1 MMADLKGFVG
11 GGGGSMH
18 GVWTLGV
25 EHSAGLAG
33 KRLLTRSELLRR
45 KKAKDAAI
53 AAVVAAE
60 AEENHP
66 EEKDVVAVEE
76 PKRKRYP
83 HQKAPKN
90 LSTEQFLERMSTSD
104 AIPVSAPEAK
114 AESSEN
120 QSDDAEK

>member
-11 GGGGSMH
+11 GGGSMR
-18 GVWTLGV
+18 GVGTLGV

-76 PKRKRYP
+76 PKRKRRRGR
-83 HQKAPKN
+83 KRKGG
-90 LSTEQFLERMSTSD
+90 ETS
-104 AIPVSAPEAK
+104 PEAV
-114 AESSEN
+114 ADGMLSLE
-120 QSDDAEK
+120 